1 MKDKTLVVMA
11 AGMGSRFG
19 GLKQIEPVGP
29 NKEFI
34 IDYSVYDA
42 KRAGFNKVVFVIKKE
57 LEETFKETIGKRLEG
72 KIKVEYAYQDISDI
86 PLKKYLVSKRVKPWG
101 TIQAVLC
108 SKPYVN
114 GDFAVIN
121 ADDFYGSDSYL
132 KASNFLDTNHC
143 TNEYACITFPYKV
156 TESLY
161 GSVKRA
167 VCFPKKGNIEE
178 LIESKVTTMD
188 QYALAEPLNGDES
201 FKIELDH
208 PVSVN
213 MFAFKH
219 EFYEYLEEYFI
230 KYFQNDDDYILNNEA
245 LLPELIKEKL
255 NSDEIKLHNLI
266 SSSSW
271 FGMTYKEDLKGLK
284 ENINQLI
291 LKGEYPNKLWE

>member
-1 MKDKTLVVMA
+1 MKEKTLVVMA

-29 NKEFI
+29 NGEFI

-42 KRAGFNKVVFVIKKE
+42 KRAGFTKVVFVIKKE
-57 LEETFKETIGKRLEG
+57 LEETFKETIGKRVEG
-72 KIKVEYAYQDISDI
+72 KIQVEYAYQDIYDI
-86 PLKKYLVSKRVKPWG
+86 PEKKYLAQKRTKPWG

-108 SKPYVN
+108 SKSCVD
-114 GDFAVIN
+114 GDFVVIN
-121 ADDFYGSDSYL
+121 ADDFYGADSYL
-132 KASNFLDTNHC
+132 KASEFLDKNHEE
-143 TNEYACITFPYKV
+143 NEYACITFPYKV

-167 VCFPKKGNIEE
+167 VCFPKQGDIEE
-178 LIESKVTTMD
+178 LIESKVTTMEG
-188 QYALAEPLNGDES
+188 YALAEPLNGDAS
-201 FKIELDH
+201 FQIELDH

-219 EFYEYLEEYFI
+219 EFYKYLEEYFAR
-230 KYFQNDDDYILNNEA
+230 YFQNADEFILEQEA

-255 NSDEIKLHNLI
+255 DSKEIKLHNLI

-271 FGMTYKEDLKGLK
+271 FGMTYKEDLVGLK
-284 ENINQLI
+284 KNIEALI
-291 LKGEYPNKLWE
+291 LKGEYPKKLWE

>member
-1 MKDKTLVVMA
+1 MKEKALVVMA

-29 NKEFI
+29 NGEFI

-42 KRAGFNKVVFVIKKE
+42 KRAGFTKVVFVIKKE
-57 LEETFKETIGKRLEG
+57 LEETFKETIGKRVEG
-72 KIKVEYAYQDISDI
+72 KIQVEYAYQDIYDI
-86 PLKKYLVSKRVKPWG
+86 PEKKYLAQKRTKPWG

-114 GDFAVIN
+114 GDFVVIN
-121 ADDFYGSDSYL
+121 ADDFYGADSYL
-132 KASNFLDTNHC
+132 KASEFLDKNHEE
-143 TNEYACITFPYKV
+143 NEYACITFPYKV

-167 VCFPKKGNIEE
+167 VCFPKQGDIEE

-188 QYALAEPLNGDES
+188 GYALAEPLNGDAS
-201 FKIELDH
+201 FQIELDH

-219 EFYEYLEEYFI
+219 EFYKYLEEYFAR
-230 KYFQNDDDYILNNEA
+230 YFQNADELILENEA

-255 NSDEIKLHNLI
+255 DSKEIKLHNLI

-271 FGMTYKEDLKGLK
+271 FGMTYKEDLEGLK
-284 ENINQLI
+284 KNIEALI
-291 LKGEYPNKLWE
+291 LKGEYPKKLWE